1 MRSRVQQNT
10 PLLNAQ
16 LSNVPIIEVL
26 KNLKKFWLVDTEKC
40 KYSRMNNSEF
50 VESLKSYII
59 WYKIS
64 YQWKLMDSLAYVY

>member
-26 KNLKKFWLVDTEKC
+26 KNFKKFWLVDTEKC

-50 VESLKSYII
+50 VEILKSYII